1 MTVGSALRELGRFL
15 EEFEQRVAVT
25 TIDVVDGAD
34 SSGVDG
40 LTAEV
45 ELTVETRSSA
55 DATGEPSGASTATS
69 SPEPDGGG
77 GAELISL
84 VSTTVGDDGRLHLGF
99 ETAEPLVPT
108 ADHDVTV
115 EPAGATVGDDGTA
128 VVRLAVS
135 VPTDDDPTSDGT
147 DDRGGR
153 TSGNATDESDAATD
167 GERGSSSTDRG
178 PGLDSDSGAGAE
190 AERTVPP
197 FRDPDL
203 LASVYESCETFAE
216 MADRI
221 DMDVTAETVRRYMI
235 DYDIHQPNTYA
246 TASTRDD
253 ETPAPDTEGETSTLE
268 TEEEVGGDAEAAE
281 PTEPTERPEATER
294 SPAERTKSTTRTE
307 ADADESETPV
317 VLADGIGLPNDV
329 AVETLVEAVKRSN
342 TIYDVE
348 RHVGVDREEAVE
360 LLRELDLLDLV
371 VGRLATEAQRDI
383 SRTVVVDR
391 LREASATRS

>member
-15 EEFEQRVAVT
+15 EEFEQRAAVT
-25 TIDVVDGAD
+25 TVDLVDAAD

-40 LTAEV
+40 LTVEV
-45 ELTVETRSSA
+45 ELTV
-55 DATGEPSGASTATS
+55 ATS
-69 SPEPDGGG
+69 SDGPGSR
-77 GAELISL
+77 AELLSL
-84 VSTTVGDDGRLHLGF
+84 VSTTVGDDGRLRLGF

-108 ADHDVTV
+108 TDHDVTV
-115 EPAGATVGDDGTA
+115 EPAGATVGDETM

-135 VPTDDDPTSDGT
+135 VPTSDDPTSEGT
-147 DDRGGR
+147 GDRGER
-153 TSGNATDESDAATD
+153 TSGNATEESGAAAD
-167 GERGSSSTDRG
+167 GESGSPSADRG
-178 PGLDSDSGAGAE
+178 PDPHSDSDSGSDTDTDPESNSE

-246 TASTRDD
+246 TASTRAD
-253 ETPAPDTEGETSTLE
+253 ETATSDAEGETATPE
-268 TEEEVGGDAEAAE
+268 TAEEVQREAETAGW
-281 PTEPTERPEATER
+281 TEPTERTGSREQSKA
-294 SPAERTKSTTRTE
+294 AERAKSTTRDE

-348 RHVGVDREEAVE
+348 RHVGVDREEAVT
-360 LLRELDLLDLV
+360 LLRELGLLDLV

-383 SRTVVVDR
+383 SREVVVDR

>member
-15 EEFEQRVAVT
+15 EEFEQRAAVT
-25 TIDVVDGAD
+25 TVDIVDGTD

-45 ELTVETRSSA
+45 ELPVATRS
-55 DATGEPSGASTATS
+55 PVS
-69 SPEPDGGG
+69 SDGPDG
-77 GAELISL
+77 GAELLSL
-84 VSTTVGDDGRLHLGF
+84 VSTAVGDDGRLHLGF

-108 ADHDVTV
+108 TGHDVAV
-115 EPAGATVGDDGTA
+115 EPTGATVGDDGSM

-135 VPTDDDPTSDGT
+135 VPTGDDPTSEGT
-147 DDRGGR
+147 GDRGER
-153 TSGNATDESDAATD
+153 TAGNATDESDAAAD
-167 GERGSSSTDRG
+167 GESGSTSADRG
-178 PGLDSDSGAGAE
+178 PGLDSGSDTDSDSGPDTDSESE

-235 DYDIHQPNTYA
+235 DYEIHQPNTYA

-253 ETPAPDTEGETSTLE
+253 ETSTPDAEGEAATPE
-268 TEEEVGGDAEAAE
+268 TEEEVRRDAE
-281 PTEPTERPEATER
+281 T
-294 SPAERTKSTTRTE
+294 AERAESTTRDET
-307 ADADESETPV
+307 DADESETPV

-348 RHVGVDREEAVE
+348 RHVGVDREEAVT
-360 LLRELDLLDLV
+360 LLRELGLLDLV

-383 SRTVVVDR
+383 SREVVVDR

>member
-25 TIDVVDGAD
+25 TVDLVDAAD

-45 ELTVETRSSA
+45 ELTVATAAA
-55 DATGEPSGASTATS
+55 DATGEPN
-69 SPEPDGGG
+69 G
-77 GAELISL
+77 GAELMSL

-108 ADHDVTV
+108 TDHDVTV
-115 EPAGATVGDDGTA
+115 EPTGATVGDDGA
-128 VVRLAVS
+128 MVVRLAVS
-135 VPTDDDPTSDGT
+135 VPTGDDPTSEGT
-147 DDRGGR
+147 GGRGER
-153 TSGNATDESDAATD
+153 TSGNAADESGAAAD
-167 GERGSSSTDRG
+167 GESGSASADHG
-178 PGLDSDSGAGAE
+178 HGLESEFESDSESE

-253 ETPAPDTEGETSTLE
+253 ETATPDAEGETATQE
-268 TEEEVGGDAEAAE
+268 TEEEVHREAETARW
-281 PTEPTERPEATER
+281 TEPTERTGSGEQSGA
-294 SPAERTKSTTRTE
+294 AERAKSTTRDE

-348 RHVGVDREEAVE
+348 RHVGVDREEAVR
-360 LLRELDLLDLV
+360 LLRELGLLDLV

-383 SRTVVVDR
+383 SREVVVDR